1 MRAGVKLGL
10 GKQHHWQTSSTG
22 IINPVFHLSKEKVLT
37 KEFVRFSKSGRKKK
51 KSPKLLTSSY
61 QQNVKKTGGKKKKKK
76 EFARCLFKGRHRKR

>member
-37 KEFVRFSKSGRKKK
+37 KEFVGFSKSGRKKK
-51 KSPKLLTSSY
+51 NPPSFSPAVINKMSRKL
-61 QQNVKKTGGKKKKKK
+61 GGKKKNK